1 MKQKKPQ
8 SGAPPSQY
16 QPSETEKAVL
26 QRVLRRMASK
36 PAPRMKVTGPGILPK
51 VVVDHPDERVG
62 TALLM
67 DAIGTEDPDFLRGLL
82 NQLFNLS
89 LQGGLISG
97 EDLNFMLSVIKSIQP
112 RDPTEAMVAAQMA
125 VAYRATMMYARH
137 LLNVDTTQRENAARA
152 FCKFA
157 RVYTTQM
164 DALRRHRSGG
174 ERKVT
179 VQHVSVQEG
188 GQAIVGN
195 VTHSPRETAPKKLNP
210 RRRPPPQ
217 QRLLRCR
224 SMKKV
229 KRARRPRRSAG
240 RQDEKRYPTEQ
251 PPNAIEPA
259 LRRRDALGQALH
271 LAGGE

>member
-195 VTHSPRETAPKKLNP
+195 VTHSPRETAPKEAEPSPPAPTAAKIAPMPIDEESEEGATTPTQRRTTRRKTLPHGTTAQCDRARVAAP
-210 RRRPPPQ
+210 RRA
-217 QRLLRCR
+217 
-224 SMKKV
+224 
-229 KRARRPRRSAG
+229 RAS
-240 RQDEKRYPTEQ
+240 
-251 PPNAIEPA
+251 PA
-259 LRRRDALGQALH
+259 SRRR
-271 LAGGE
+271 